1 MPLLRPCSR
10 RQRKIRRAHP
20 QRNLGQPG
28 GRIYAECAGRRH
40 AAAGRQS
47 RQPPAA
53 GHPAREL
60 NPADPLAQL
69 AGDVDLRQLQQ
80 QQTDPAALFNTDTTF
95 EREHILADTTPSALL
110 AEQAAPA
117 RPATPAQNAQQPEQE
132 LDPLALFGGSSAPAS
147 PEALNS
153 NDPLGLLMGGAVPLA
168 QPEEPVQPPAP
179 PSPPPIAAQP
189 QAPRPQ
195 PTPPP
200 VQTPEPHPNLRRSS
214 ASRNRLRS
222 RRARARAT
230 AWASIRSPTNPLSGS
245 TPPRRMATP

>member
-47 RQPPAA
+47 GNHPLLDT
-53 GHPAREL
+53 PAREL

-95 EREHILADTTPSALL
+95 EREHILADTTP
-110 AEQAAPA
+110 A
-117 RPATPAQNAQQPEQE
+117 RCW
-132 LDPLALFGGSSAPAS
+132 
-147 PEALNS
+147 
-153 NDPLGLLMGGAVPLA
+153 
-168 QPEEPVQPPAP
+168 
-179 PSPPPIAAQP
+179 
-189 QAPRPQ
+189 
-195 PTPPP
+195 
-200 VQTPEPHPNLRRSS
+200 
-214 ASRNRLRS
+214 RNRLRQRGRQLRLRMRGNRS
-222 RRARARAT
+222 KS
-230 AWASIRSPTNPLSGS
+230 WIRWRCSAVHPL
-245 TPPRRMATP
+245 PRRPKR